1 MADVTTV
8 DTHVQANPIQVA
20 IRVDIQNHEL
30 RAADAA
36 ELLLSLSELA
46 GLIAGSD
53 FVELAEAD
61 PVDAERWKSLSLVVK
76 EMTSLDSWEI
86 VTILPGCTPEQTHA
100 FVKALTSIQTIVQDQ
115 KGDKEGRDEDALFK
129 EAAQLLVKDSKDV
142 PRSPPVE
149 KIRDLALRLSALAV
163 TIVQVTVRHE

>member
-8 DTHVQANPIQVA
+8 HTHVQANPIQVA
-20 IRVDIQNHEL
+20 IRVEIQNHEL

-76 EMTSLDSWEI
+76 EMTSLDSWDI
-86 VTILPGCTPEQTHA
+86 VTILPGCTAEQTQA
-100 FVKALTSIQTIVQDQ
+100 FVAALTSIYTVVQDH
-115 KGDKEGRDEDALFK
+115 KGDKKREDADALIK
-129 EAAQLLVKDSKDV
+129 EAAQLLVKGSTDV

-149 KIRDLALRLSALAV
+149 KIRDVAMRLSALAV
-163 TIVQVTVRHE
+163 TIVQVTIRHE